1 MYSRMQ
7 EIVLANTSYYRASMG
22 EIIYVIGKGN
32 YKQGGGFVGMALD
45 GVQIEKMTW
54 QMKCKVMWSCQV
66 TKVGREKVLG
76 ILDIF
81 KDRQEN
87 VNGNGNGLEKEK
99 EKEKGSY

>member
-1 MYSRMQ
+1 
-7 EIVLANTSYYRASMG
+7 
-22 EIIYVIGKGN
+22 
-32 YKQGGGFVGMALD
+32 
-45 GVQIEKMTW
+45 
-54 QMKCKVMWSCQV
+54 V